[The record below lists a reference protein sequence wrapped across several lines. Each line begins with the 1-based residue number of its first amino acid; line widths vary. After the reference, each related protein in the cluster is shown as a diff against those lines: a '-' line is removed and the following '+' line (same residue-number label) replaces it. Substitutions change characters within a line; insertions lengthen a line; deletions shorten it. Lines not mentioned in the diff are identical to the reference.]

1 MRAILKLLLAPF
13 SRLMDGFYSSNA
25 DSCEYLMRLR
35 AVPDREWREV
45 RRSA

>member
-1 MRAILKLLLAPF
+1 MRGILKLLLAPF
-13 SRLMDGFYSSNA
+13 GRLMDGFYSSNA

-35 AVPDREWREV
+35 AVPDREWREE